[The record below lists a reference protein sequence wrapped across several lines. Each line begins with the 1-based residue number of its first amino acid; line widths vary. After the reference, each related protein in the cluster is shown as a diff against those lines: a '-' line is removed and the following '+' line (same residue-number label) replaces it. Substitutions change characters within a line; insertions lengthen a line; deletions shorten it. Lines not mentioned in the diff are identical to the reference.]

1 MTYLFPLTSLKQVS
15 MCSTP
20 LRSCYQLSNPKGRLP
35 TLNSFWCGFSS
46 LSHKAVSWGS
56 GLILLLPLPLLQ
68 LPYANDSKDTSSVQT
83 SSVLRLLCLL
93 QSHPDIPKQLRLR
106 KSKTQFNNFVPAK
119 AFLNPLLPILV
130 RGTSHLLHSVAQTW
144 KVTENNTPSLK
155 LLQLSNSINFTFQ
168 ICV

>member
-1 MTYLFPLTSLKQVS
+1 MRFLFFV
-15 MCSTP
+15 
-20 LRSCYQLSNPKGRLP
+20 
-35 TLNSFWCGFSS
+35 TLQGSVPGDLASFFFS
-46 LSHKAVSWGS
+46 LSHYFNYHM
-56 GLILLLPLPLLQ
+56 LMILKTHLQ
-68 LPYANDSKDTSSVQT
+68 S
-83 SSVLRLLCLL
+83 RLL
-93 QSHPDIPKQLRLR
+93 QSLDCFVCSNLIQIFQKQLRLR

-155 LLQLSNSINFTFQ
+155 LLQLSNPINFTFQ